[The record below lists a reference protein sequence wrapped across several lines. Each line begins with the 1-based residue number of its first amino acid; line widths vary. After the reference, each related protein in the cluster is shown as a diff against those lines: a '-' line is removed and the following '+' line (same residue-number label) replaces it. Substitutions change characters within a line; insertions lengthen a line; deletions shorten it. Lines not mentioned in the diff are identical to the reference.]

1 MWLNYRYNIFHKKK
15 QKNDAIEL
23 DREAEEDLVYLWKI
37 DVKISNNSELRKW
50 NPPLSDMVYPLPFTR
65 NEIEILKLGYE
76 VGEFGVTFDVQY
88 RIIWNAIE
96 RDISSVPCIL
106 DSDIKK
112 QEVEGILLSCI
123 KRKFNDISI
132 THPQ

>member
-1 MWLNYRYNIFHKKK
+1 
-15 QKNDAIEL
+15 
-23 DREAEEDLVYLWKI
+23 
-37 DVKISNNSELRKW
+37 
-50 NPPLSDMVYPLPFTR
+50 MVYPLPFTR

-76 VGEFGVTFDVQY
+76 VGEFGVTCDVQY

-123 KRKFNDISI
+123 KRKFNDIYI